1 MTAAYRKHNDR
12 SKNSSTYHKKDGTA
26 TRAILKREVAF
37 EIKNAPRFVVM
48 SIPGDR
54 DDGSDTSWYVYDTVA
69 KATVHCGVGAARC
82 KDRDEATREARALND
97 AF

>member
-54 DDGSDTSWYVYDTVA
+54 DDGSDTSWYVYDRLAKTSVA
-69 KATVHCGVGAARC
+69 KCRNL
-82 KDRDEATREARALND
+82 DEARHEARALND